1 MEYQTNGYNGYHQS
15 SQALTTHPTPNVIV
29 HSHPSMSESKSCSP
43 TSTSGVPKFNEGD
56 DVLLR
61 DKKDGL
67 VYLGIAV
74 EIDEPSGMCLVR
86 FGDGEERW
94 GRLGRD
100 VKSLEDGDTIDDDDE
115 ILENNTNDILE
126 EETRPPSILNKQG
139 GESRQTKHTAKESRP
154 PKRPKG
160 NTWQRSHSLKKVPK
174 ETPAHV
180 LRARKELPYDFDSL
194 LWDENHQRN
203 DKER

>member
-1 MEYQTNGYNGYHQS
+1 MMGSQQNGVNGFHHSCQNVVIHLS
-15 SQALTTHPTPNVIV
+15 PNRTPI
-29 HSHPSMSESKSCSP
+29 STPSGSGPPSLSPCSLVTP
-43 TSTSGVPKFNEGD
+43 SINEGD
-56 DVLLR
+56 DVLLK

-86 FGDGEERW
+86 FGDGDERW
-94 GRLGRD
+94 GRLGKE
-100 VKSLEDGDTIDDDDE
+100 VKSLAEGDELEDE
-115 ILENNTNDILE
+115 EVEVNANANQENDGKQH
-126 EETRPPSILNKQG
+126 PPPNKKFKELSSI
-139 GESRQTKHTAKESRP
+139 RRVKESRP
-154 PKRPKG
+154 KRRLST
-160 NTWQRSHSLKKVPK
+160 NSAQAVPK